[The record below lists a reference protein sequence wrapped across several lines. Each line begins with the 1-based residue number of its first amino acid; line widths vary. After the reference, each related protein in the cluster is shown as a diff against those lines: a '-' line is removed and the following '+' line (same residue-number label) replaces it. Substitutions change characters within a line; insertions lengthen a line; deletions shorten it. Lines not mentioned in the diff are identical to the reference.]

1 MFRDTDVLYE
11 ELAANLETPVEFYVY
26 NSDSDEVRSPSPQY
40 YRIVNKNNQMYPNIS
55 ESQLI
60 EVKMLKVKHCVV
72 LNSIILYCIVLKHC
86 VVRNG
91 HVLY

>member
-1 MFRDTDVLYE
+1 MLYE

-26 NSDSDEVRSPSPQY
+26 NSDSDEVRIPSPQY
-40 YRIVNKNNQMYPNIS
+40 YRIVNKKYKTYPNVT

-72 LNSIILYCIVLKHC
+72 LNSIVLYCIEALWC
-86 VVRNG
+86 AELICTYAD
-91 HVLY
+91 VLYFI

>member
-1 MFRDTDVLYE
+1 MLYE

-26 NSDSDEVRSPSPQY
+26 NSDSDEVRSSSPQY
-40 YRIVNKNNQMYPNIS
+40 YRIVNKKKKTYPNVT

-72 LNSIILYCIVLKHC
+72 LNSIVLYCIEALC
-86 VVRNG
+86 CAELICTYAD
-91 HVLY
+91 VLYFI